1 MTPATMNRRMNHGLK
16 RCLKISMADDVLIMS
31 QNVVVAMHGLFMM
44 RLLTRIVEDYE
55 TRIMKFEYD
64 KKVDAA
70 YIYIEY
76 PLRDGEAKRTIELD
90 GNIILDFDEEGK
102 LLGVEILDASK
113 VLKKEASLEA
123 QVA

>member
-64 KKVDAA
+64 EEVDAA
-70 YIYIEY
+70 YIYVEY
-76 PLRDGEAKRTIELD
+76 PIKDGEAKRTIELD